1 MSEHE
6 DMSVRRKLRELI
18 MEVARENGLS
28 QPKAL
33 ELAADLTITFL
44 DAITTSPRFR
54 GLNEEWMR
62 DAASAKRPPTCKAP
76 CVFSDHL
83 EYLLRSKYGFGD
95 SHFLIALRK
104 LSKLR

>member
-1 MSEHE
+1 M
-6 DMSVRRKLRELI
+6 I

-62 DAASAKRPPTCKAP
+62 VAASAKRPPTCKAP